1 MCECEYVCASV
12 CKCVRVCDSACV
24 RLLLFVLLH
33 VESNR
38 LSEGKSE
45 CACVRASVCLAIH
58 RKSILF
64 LTVCCSCCNV
74 LYELLND
81 IGFPCAVSAEPLEYF

>member
-1 MCECEYVCASV
+1 M
-12 CKCVRVCDSACV
+12 CVRVCVSVCVCVTVRVCACYY
-24 RLLLFVLLH
+24 LFCLMLKVTDCQKDR
-33 VESNR
+33 VSV
-38 LSEGKSE
+38 
-45 CACVRASVCLAIH
+45 CVYVCVRASVCLAIH